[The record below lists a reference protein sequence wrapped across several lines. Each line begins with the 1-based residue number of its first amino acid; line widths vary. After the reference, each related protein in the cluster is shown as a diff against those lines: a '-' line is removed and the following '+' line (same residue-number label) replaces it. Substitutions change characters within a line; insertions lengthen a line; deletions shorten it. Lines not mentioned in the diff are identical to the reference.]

1 MITKQAEILLIEDSL
16 PDIRLT
22 ERALKSGQISYNVS
36 IVRDGIEA
44 MAFLRRQN
52 SYADAP
58 RPDLI
63 LLDLG
68 LPKKN
73 GTEVLAEI
81 KGDPSLKRIPVVV
94 LTSSDAQEDI
104 LATYD
109 LHVNAYTK
117 KPVDADDFVNAIRT
131 IEEFWLSL
139 VILPGKEH

>member
-104 LATYD
+104 FATYD
-109 LHVNAYTK
+109 LHANAYTK

-139 VILPGKEH
+139 VILPVKEH

>member
-1 MITKQAEILLIEDSL
+1 MIRKQAEILLIEDSL

-22 ERALKSGQISYNVS
+22 ERALKSGPFSYNVS
-36 IVRDGIEA
+36 IVRDGVEA
-44 MAFLRRQN
+44 LAFLRRKN
-52 SYADAP
+52 SYAEAP

-63 LLDLG
+63 LLDLD
-68 LPKKN
+68 LPKKS
-73 GTEVLAEI
+73 GAEVLAEI
-81 KGDPSLKRIPVVV
+81 KGDPGLKRIPVVV

-117 KPVDADDFVNAIRT
+117 KPADADDFLSAIRT
-131 IEEFWLSL
+131 IEDFWLGL